1 MKRNLLK
8 AIGISFLIFAVLSWL
23 IPVGTYS
30 NGQLSTKGI
39 DPVGLID
46 LFNAPVQSFITFVL
60 YGVVFAT
67 IGGFYGVME
76 KTGALEKVTEKMKVS
91 FNGHEKGFLILTVVL
106 FTVLSS
112 LTGLVIPLFVL
123 VPLFAAVLFAM
134 NYDKVT
140 VVASTVGSLLVGS
153 IASTYGF
160 NITGYTKNILS
171 LSMNNQIVAKII
183 LLIILT
189 VALIFVVLT
198 TSKRAVKKEAK
209 VVKDEKELKA
219 AKVVKDEAEV
229 KSQKSAKTSKKTVK
243 SSIKKE
249 SQPAKKSSKTT
260 AKKTTKK
267 VTKKTT
273 KALAVTKSVKKVSE
287 KSKISAVPFVIIF
300 VLMLIVCLVGMYNWY
315 YSFGIDVF
323 NNMHTAI
330 MNVKIKDFKIF
341 DNLLSGIS
349 QLGYWSNVEFTGALI
364 ITSGIIAWIYKVN
377 FNDYVESF
385 IAGVKKWLPTAI
397 YAALASVILSILY
410 QASYNGTG
418 TLVDTINAKLF
429 GLTDGFNVLTTGL
442 SALLGSFFFNDLYY
456 LLASLQPFVAGFGAS
471 SLSIA
476 GLLIQSVYAIG
487 MMIFPTSVVLIA
499 GLSLFDVSYKEWIKY
514 IWKFVLITLLL
525 VLLVCGILT
534 LL

>member
-76 KTGALEKVTEKMKVS
+76 KTGALEKVTEKMKAS

-189 VALIFVVLT
+189 VALIFFFLN
-198 TSKRAVKKEAK
+198 
-209 VVKDEKELKA
+209 
-219 AKVVKDEAEV
+219 
-229 KSQKSAKTSKKTVK
+229 TSKK
-243 SSIKKE
+243 SLKK
-249 SQPAKKSSKTT
+249 
-260 AKKTTKK
+260 
-267 VTKKTT
+267 
-273 KALAVTKSVKKVSE
+273 
-287 KSKISAVPFVIIF
+287 
-300 VLMLIVCLVGMYNWY
+300 
-315 YSFGIDVF
+315 
-323 NNMHTAI
+323 
-330 MNVKIKDFKIF
+330 
-341 DNLLSGIS
+341 
-349 QLGYWSNVEFTGALI
+349 
-364 ITSGIIAWIYKVN
+364 
-377 FNDYVESF
+377 
-385 IAGVKKWLPTAI
+385 
-397 YAALASVILSILY
+397 
-410 QASYNGTG
+410 
-418 TLVDTINAKLF
+418 
-429 GLTDGFNVLTTGL
+429 
-442 SALLGSFFFNDLYY
+442 
-456 LLASLQPFVAGFGAS
+456 
-471 SLSIA
+471 
-476 GLLIQSVYAIG
+476 
-487 MMIFPTSVVLIA
+487 
-499 GLSLFDVSYKEWIKY
+499 
-514 IWKFVLITLLL
+514 
-525 VLLVCGILT
+525 
-534 LL
+534 